1 MMLSEVEAV
10 AAKYGL
16 GGDTQDGSKITLAQE
31 TKEMLRYVLL
41 RNDCRIVNLL
51 TMLMLGIMLPLP
63 LRSLQQHISCRWRL
77 RPSRY
82 LDCCHIVKTQ
92 QHLGVRARVFV
103 WRPRYF
109 TRMGLIIYH
118 CDDPKL
124 NDVIIMEPQWLI
136 DAAGALIRDFQL
148 HKLPGDDDARLYQED
163 KWNDLTQKGLL
174 TTTSQDGECLLDHL
188 WPTEPND
195 VDSKPIS
202 LDDRQFLLD
211 LMQRYGLIVPLRIT
225 DSDDTVSSS
234 SRRSTAFDEKMQIE
248 CTRVGLTEV

>member
-1 MMLSEVEAV
+1 
-10 AAKYGL
+10 
-16 GGDTQDGSKITLAQE
+16 
-31 TKEMLRYVLL
+31 
-41 RNDCRIVNLL
+41 
-51 TMLMLGIMLPLP
+51 
-63 LRSLQQHISCRWRL
+63 
-77 RPSRY
+77 
-82 LDCCHIVKTQ
+82 
-92 QHLGVRARVFV
+92 
-103 WRPRYF
+103 
-109 TRMGLIIYH
+109 MGLIVYH

-163 KWNDLTQKGLL
+163 KWNDLTQRGLL
-174 TTTSQDGECLLDHL
+174 TTTSQDGECLLDYL

-234 SRRSTAFDEKMQIE
+234 SRRSTGSDETMRIE
-248 CTRVGLTEV
+248 CAHVGLTEV